1 MSELGK
7 LAPPEGPGRS
17 IDPLRGLPRSSLG
30 DRRDGFVSIG
40 VKLALAVVLAVGSA
54 TALAFVQFTA
64 REHATIV
71 DAKRQAAEMVVDL
84 FSASLRAPLDF
95 DDQDAV
101 HVELEHLR
109 QNRDV
114 TSAIV
119 WRVDNPEPVAR
130 MGRSHPGTAPGGGVR
145 TRVLS
150 DRVVVSRPVV
160 SAEGKPLGATVVEFS
175 LERENTA
182 YLTSRDR
189 MLWLCVAVALGT
201 MAVLLIVTRRQ
212 VVLPIE
218 ALLEAI
224 KRLGRGERGVT
235 VAVSHR
241 DELGRLARAFEGMGA
256 AIADRERRLAEAH
269 ESLRELFDHMR
280 QAILVF
286 DRDGRVIGAQSRQA
300 GQVFERKELVQSDV
314 RELLYP
320 DAGPWDAELRA
331 FAEWVELAF
340 DSTPETWSDVAAF
353 APTTVRLRAAE
364 HERVLALEFRPIFV
378 DQALGRIMLLC
389 TDETEK
395 YRLEREV
402 VAQGERHARQMAAMR
417 RLVSGGGQQF
427 VAFLEATR
435 SRLGRGVELSG
446 TRRELELDA
455 FNECF
460 GHVHTLRGEARLFG
474 LDEISSWAE
483 VLEGRLSDWR
493 ARALADGAERVE
505 LGDAALGAEFERALV
520 LVDEAER
527 LFVEASPIGRAVLDQ
542 VTVQRPD
549 LGRLCELAERQGGE
563 LSLLAERVSARSLGE
578 ITAPLAERAARWAES
593 INKRARVE
601 IDGRETRIPAR
612 LARLLGGILT
622 HLVKNAVAHGIEGPE
637 ERTRAGKPSVGVI
650 RIGASAASGPRLEPT
665 LFVEDDGRGIADNPL
680 LARLASR
687 SLESADASDG
697 SFRAGPA
704 SLSDEL
710 SGRGMGLAA
719 VVRELETVG
728 FALKVEPLPSGG
740 TRCSVLPRVA
750 APQDGRWGAAS

>member
-17 IDPLRGLPRSSLG
+17 RDPRRELPRSSLG
-30 DRRDGFVSIG
+30 ERADGFVSIG
-40 VKLALAVVLAVGSA
+40 AKLALAVVLAVGSA

-71 DAKRQAAEMVVDL
+71 DAKRQATEMVVDL

-101 HVELEHLR
+101 HVELENLR

-114 TSAIV
+114 TSAV
-119 WRVDNPEPVAR
+119 VFRAGHPEPIAR
-130 MGRSHPGTAPGGGVR
+130 IGPSRAPPFPTGGPR
-145 TRVLS
+145 TQVLA
-150 DRVVVSRPVV
+150 DRVVVSRPVASV
-160 SAEGKPLGATVVEFS
+160 EGKPLGATIVEFS
-175 LERENTA
+175 LERENSA
-182 YLTSRDR
+182 YLASRDR

-212 VVLPIE
+212 VVVPIE

-224 KRLGRGERGVT
+224 KRLGRGERGVK

-256 AIADRERRLAEAH
+256 EIADRERRLAEAH
-269 ESLRELFDHMR
+269 ENLRELFDHMR

-300 GQVFERKELVQSDV
+300 GQVFERRELVRSDV

-340 DSTPETWSDVAAF
+340 DSKPETWADVADF
-353 APTTVRLRAAE
+353 APTTVRLHAPG
-364 HERVLALEFRPIFV
+364 HERVLALEFRPIFA
-378 DQALGRIMLLC
+378 DQSLARIMLLC

-427 VAFLEATR
+427 VAFLEVTR
-435 SRLGRGVELSG
+435 SRLGRGIELAG
-446 TRRELELDA
+446 TRHELELEA
-455 FNECF
+455 HNECF

-474 LDEISSWAE
+474 LDELCTWAE
-483 VLEGRLSDWR
+483 VLEARLSEQR
-493 ARALADGAERVE
+493 AHTLADGGDRVE
-505 LGDAALGAEFERALV
+505 LGDTPLGPEFERALA

-527 LFVEASPIGRAVLDQ
+527 LFVEASPIGHAVLEQ

-549 LGRLCELAERQGGE
+549 LQRLCELAERQGGE
-563 LSLLAERVSARSLGE
+563 LAQLAERVSARSLGE
-578 ITAPLAERAARWAES
+578 ITAPLAERVARWAES
-593 INKRARVE
+593 VNKRARVE
-601 IDGRETRIPAR
+601 IESRETRIPER
-612 LARLLGGILT
+612 LARLLGGALT

-637 ERTRAGKPSVGVI
+637 ERSRAGKPSIGVI
-650 RIGASAASGPRLEPT
+650 RIGATTARGGRLEPT

-680 LARLASR
+680 LVRAGARQLS
-687 SLESADASDG
+687 SADAADG
-697 SFRAGPA
+697 SFRSGAGSA
-704 SLSDEL
+704 SDEL
-710 SGRGMGLAA
+710 SGRGMGLTA
-719 VVRELETVG
+719 VVRELESVG
-728 FALKVEPLPSGG
+728 FALRIEPLAGGG
-740 TRCSVLPRVA
+740 TRCSVEPREPTA
-750 APQDGRWGAAS
+750 RGGRVGAAS

>member
-30 DRRDGFVSIG
+30 DRSEGFISIG
-40 VKLALAVVLAVGSA
+40 AKLALAVVLAVGA
-54 TALAFVQFTA
+54 VTALAFVHFTA
-64 REHATIV
+64 REHDTIV
-71 DAKRQAAEMVVDL
+71 ESKRQAAEMVVDL
-84 FSASLRAPLDF
+84 VSASLRAPLDF

-101 HVELEHLR
+101 RVELENLR

-114 TSAIV
+114 TTAVV
-119 WRVDNPEPVAR
+119 WRAGNPEPVAR
-130 MGRSHPGTAPGGGVR
+130 IGAKRAAAPPGGGAL
-145 TRVLS
+145 TLVLS
-150 DRVVVSRPVV
+150 DRVVVSRPVA
-160 SAEGKPLGATVVEFS
+160 SADGKLLGATVVEFS
-175 LERENTA
+175 LERENAT

-189 MLWLCVAVALGT
+189 MLWLCVGVALGT

-224 KRLGRGERGVT
+224 KRLGRGERGVK
-235 VAVSHR
+235 VALSHR
-241 DELGRLARAFEGMGA
+241 DELGRLARAFEGMGD

-300 GQVFERKELVQSDV
+300 GRVFERSELVQSDV

-340 DSTPETWSDVAAF
+340 DSTPETWSDVAVF
-353 APTTVRLRAAE
+353 APNTVRLRTLE
-364 HERVLALEFRPIFV
+364 HERVLALEFRPIFA
-378 DQALGRIMLLC
+378 DKALGRIMLLC

-427 VAFLEATR
+427 VAFLAVTR
-435 SRLGRGVELSG
+435 SRLGRGVELG
-446 TRRELELDA
+446 GARLELELEA

-474 LDEISSWAE
+474 LDEIAGWAE
-483 VLEGRLSDWR
+483 VLEARLSDLR
-493 ARALADGAERVE
+493 ARTLADGGDRVE
-505 LGDAALGAEFERALV
+505 LGDAPLGPEFERALV

-527 LFVEASPIGRAVLDQ
+527 LFVEASPIGRAVLEQ

-549 LGRLCELAERQGGE
+549 LSRLCELAERQGGE
-563 LSLLAERVSARSLGE
+563 LSVLAERVSARSLGE

-593 INKRARVE
+593 VNKRARVE
-601 IDGRETRIPAR
+601 IDGRETRIPER

-622 HLVKNAVAHGIEGPE
+622 HLVKNAVAHGLEGPE
-637 ERTRAGKPSVGVI
+637 ERTRAGKPTVGVI
-650 RIGASAASGPRLEPT
+650 RIGASAASGARLEPT
-665 LFVEDDGRGIADNPL
+665 LFVEDDGRGLADNPL
-680 LARLASR
+680 LARLEGR
-687 SLESADASDG
+687 PLESEDAADG
-697 SFRAGPA
+697 SFRTGPA
-704 SLSDEL
+704 SLLDEL

-719 VVRELETVG
+719 VVRELESVG
-728 FALKVEPLPSGG
+728 FALKMERLPSGG
-740 TRCSVLPRVA
+740 TRCSLLPRVA
-750 APQDGRWGAAS
+750 APRGGRLGAAS